1 MTEDFRLYQSNHTP
15 LLERHSGAVTTLKHT
30 PPPVTTNHL
39 QSQKVDCGCEPG
51 WVMRSDLLF
60 PLIYESIHPQ
70 KIKTHKYQ
78 LFKGIFH
85 PKMNSVIIYSPSYYI
100 SPSYHPQTTYSNNI
114 GPHWFSLYGQKRDLF
129 QNIFFCAPQN
139 KIVIPFH
146 FYTVSMSQCATIQ
159 KSATKA
165 FSNISHQ
172 IHPSS
177 NDLRRAITWTPIARL
192 LCSNNKCLICFWIY
206 LSS

>member
-70 KIKTHKYQ
+70 EIKTHKYQ

-85 PKMNSVIIYSPSYYI
+85 PKMNSVIIYSPSKLHI
-100 SPSYHPQTTYSNNI
+100 PTTLDPI
-114 GPHWFSLYGQKRDLF
+114 DFHCMDKKGDLF

-139 KIVIPFH
+139 KIGIPFH